1 MSEAPRDGQRDEIDA
16 LLLEVAEGDRAAFR
30 RLYDRMA
37 GKLFAVIRRI
47 AVSEAAA
54 EEALQEA
61 FLKIWN
67 NADRFDPRLAAAG
80 TWMTTIARHAAI
92 DVVRRG
98 AERVSAAA
106 VTIDEELAER
116 LAGPST
122 ATDGMAG
129 RQLALCLDG
138 LGDDR
143 RSMVLLAY
151 CHGWSREELSRR
163 FDRPVAT
170 VKTLLRR
177 SLIALKECLGGR

>member
-1 MSEAPRDGQRDEIDA
+1 MIEAVRERPLGELDTLMSAVALGDE
-16 LLLEVAEGDRAAFR
+16 AAFR
-30 RLYDRMA
+30 RLYAETSR
-37 GKLFAVIRRI
+37 KLFAIIRRI
-47 AVSEAAA
+47 AGSEAAA

-61 FLKIWN
+61 FIRIWN
-67 NADRFDPRLAAAG
+67 HADRFDPALASPT

-92 DVVRRG
+92 DAIRRN
-98 AERVSAAA
+98 AERVSAAG
-106 VTIDEELAER
+106 VVIDDELAER
-116 LAGPST
+116 LAGPSST
-122 ATDGMAG
+122 TDGLEA
-129 RQLALCLDG
+129 RHLHRCLDG
-138 LGDDR
+138 LDTDR